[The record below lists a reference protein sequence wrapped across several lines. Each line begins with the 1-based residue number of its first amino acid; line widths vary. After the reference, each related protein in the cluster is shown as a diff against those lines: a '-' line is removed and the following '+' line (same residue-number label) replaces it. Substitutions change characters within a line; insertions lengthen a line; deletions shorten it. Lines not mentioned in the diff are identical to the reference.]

1 MNSPKNVV
9 CTVGC
14 THAPDHFLACFLCD
28 RSACLC
34 SIHGSK
40 ESPVCS
46 ACWQRPPLVLPQP
59 KTGPMQSQRARQ
71 SVEPTL
77 GYQARVNEG
86 YAQERSPVNRDN
98 QNIPPEAREETAA
111 QPSDFLSA
119 LVELSRA
126 FPPKVSY
133 PHNGEAS
140 FFAHAEVLTALHRL
154 MVGPTLNDSDAP
166 YKVVGLTSEEC
177 AAVFRACARF
187 EGRQP

>member
-1 MNSPKNVV
+1 MNSPQNVL

-40 ESPVCS
+40 TSPVCS
-46 ACWQRPPLVLPQP
+46 ACWQRPPLVLPKR
-59 KTGPMQSQRARQ
+59 KTGPLQSQRARQ
-71 SVEPTL
+71 SVKPAL
-77 GYQARVNEG
+77 GYQSKVNKG
-86 YAQERSPVNRDN
+86 YAQERSPVNRETL
-98 QNIPPEAREETAA
+98 NIPPEARKETAA
-111 QPSDFLSA
+111 QPS
-119 LVELSRA
+119 
-126 FPPKVSY
+126 
-133 PHNGEAS
+133 NGEAS

-154 MVGPTLNDSDAP
+154 MVGPTANDSDAP
-166 YKVVGLTSEEC
+166 YQVVGLTPEEC